1 MIVVNKRG
9 TERNIADTQLA
20 EYQRRGYEPVEKAV
34 EKPAEPVMREPV
46 ENTVRNTRRN
56 AER

>member
-9 TERNIADTQLA
+9 TKRNIADTQLA
-20 EYQRRGYEPVEKAV
+20 EYKRMGYEPVKKEAV
-34 EKPAEPVMREPV
+34 EKPAEPVMRDEPV
-46 ENTVRNTRRN
+46 MARNPRKN

>member
-9 TERNIADTQLA
+9 TKRNIADTQLA
-20 EYQRRGYEPVEKAV
+20 EYKRMGYEPVKEAV
-34 EKPAEPVMREPV
+34 EKPAEPVMRDEPAMA
-46 ENTVRNTRRN
+46 RNPRKN